1 MTGKRYVT
9 VQIPVSLRDN
19 ILGFIDNRKL
29 GYRNVSEFVIE
40 AARVRLIELKGGRNI
55 DGQKNSQQ

>member
-40 AARVRLIELKGGRNI
+40 AARVRLISLKEEN
-55 DGQKNSQQ
+55 KK